1 MDLLS
6 HAGNGGPAHCVH
18 CGALAVGPC
27 ARCDAPV
34 CGDCC
39 TLTEGT
45 TKPYAICLGC
55 AERGGRSLKSAW
67 WVVIGW
73 LLRPIAA
80 LAALLALLWILFGR

>member
-1 MDLLS
+1 MDGLVA
-6 HAGNGGPAHCVH
+6 HGGNGGYEHCVH
-18 CGALAVGPC
+18 CGKRAVGPC
-27 ARCDAPV
+27 ARCEAPV

-55 AERGGRSLKSAW
+55 AERGGSSLRRGW

-73 LLRPIAA
+73 VLLPIAA
-80 LAALLALLWILFGR
+80 LVVLLVLVSLLFG